1 MRGLP
6 RRPRHLWFVADEPED
21 GSRRSPLGSGYPR
34 GVTETPQRPRTQPV
48 YVVVAGLFVVLV
60 ALALWA
66 LNRPGN
72 AATTPAPL
80 SDKEA
85 VAALETKVGALDGVE
100 SVEIEKTETEEPGF
114 DVPVL
119 RLVMTIDL
127 ESFTGPEASQ
137 DTADR
142 ARTALLEAGIRGFH
156 ETWVV
161 DEIPGTG
168 STLRVGMDGT
178 GMYSV
183 AAGVGLLDAGAT
195 SVLFDA
201 TTAAVTVRAPEN
213 LPTIAEAAQDLG
225 HGIVS
230 LATEDSRAR
239 YFGGHYLTPPPLP
252 AVALLAEASARDEV
266 TEVSYD
272 AGPSIEE
279 GTPGEGDAPLLK
291 VRVDGDPAPTATWL
305 RASGQ
310 AELLGRPI
318 QFVVD
323 GEGTSQT
330 GWVSDLGPA
339 GPDPALAEQDAVDA
353 AAAAA
358 DGIPACTGP
367 DLTPELVGFDAAM
380 GSRFAILRATNDSGA
395 PCAVDG
401 RPELSFLRASGTEPE
416 VTLEPYLDGGS
427 SVRLVVLPDQ
437 SVESLVRW
445 GAMSTANDPDV
456 TTSFLVKT
464 VVGANAVR
472 LPVTAHMGG
481 EGGVDILDGATVEV
495 GSWTTPS
502 STTP

>member
-1 MRGLP
+1 M
-6 RRPRHLWFVADEPED
+6 
-21 GSRRSPLGSGYPR
+21 
-34 GVTETPQRPRTQPV
+34 TETPPRPRTQPV
-48 YVVVAGLFVVLV
+48 YLVVAGLFVVLV
-60 ALALWA
+60 VLALWA

-72 AATTPAPL
+72 AATIPAPL
-80 SDKEA
+80 SDEEA
-85 VAALETKVGALDGVE
+85 VAALEKEVAALDGVE
-100 SVEIEKTETEEPGF
+100 SVEIATTETDEPGF

-127 ESFTGPEASQ
+127 ESFTGPQASQ

-142 ARTALLEAGIRGFH
+142 ARTALLDAGIRGFH

-161 DEIPGTG
+161 DEVPGTG
-168 STLRVGMDGT
+168 STLRVGTDGT
-178 GMYSV
+178 GAYSV

-195 SVLFDA
+195 SVLADA
-201 TTAAVTVRAPEN
+201 TTTAVTVRAPEN
-213 LPTIAEAAQDLG
+213 LLTIAEAAQDLG

-230 LATEDSRAR
+230 LSTDDSRAR

-252 AVALLAEASARDEV
+252 AVALLAEAAARDEV

-279 GTPGEGDAPLLK
+279 GTAGDGDDDAPLLT
-291 VRVDGDPAPTATWL
+291 VRVDGDPAPTAAWL

-318 QFVVD
+318 KFVVD
-323 GEGTSQT
+323 GEGTSPT
-330 GWVSDLGPA
+330 GWVSDLEPA
-339 GPDPALAEQDAVDA
+339 GPDPAIAVQDAVDA

-367 DLTPELVGFDAAM
+367 DLTPELVGFDDAA
-380 GSRFAILRATNDSGA
+380 GSRFAILRATNASGA
-395 PCAVDG
+395 SCAVDG

-427 SVRLVVLPDQ
+427 SVRLVVLPGQ
-437 SVESLVRW
+437 AVESLVRW
-445 GAMSTANDPDV
+445 GAMSTADDPDV

-464 VVGANAVR
+464 VVGADAVH
-472 LPVTAHMGG
+472 LPVTSHPGG
-481 EGGVDILDGATVEV
+481 EGGVDVLGGATVEV

-502 STTP
+502 GTAP

>member
-1 MRGLP
+1 MT
-6 RRPRHLWFVADEPED
+6 ETQ
-21 GSRRSPLGSGYPR
+21 RSPR
-34 GVTETPQRPRTQPV
+34 IQPV
-48 YVVVAGLFVVLV
+48 YLVVAGLFVVLV
-60 ALALWA
+60 ALAVWA
-66 LNRPGN
+66 VSRPGN

-80 SDKEA
+80 SDEEA
-85 VAALETKVGALDGVE
+85 VAALEQEVGALDGVE
-100 SVEIEKTETEEPGF
+100 SVEIEKSETDEPGM

-127 ESFTGPEASQ
+127 ESFTGPQASQ
-137 DTADR
+137 DTADK

-168 STLRVGMDGT
+168 ATLRVGMDGT

-183 AAGVGLLDAGAT
+183 AAGVGFLDAGAT
-195 SVLFDA
+195 SVLSDA
-201 TTAAVTVRAPEN
+201 TTTAVTVRAPEN
-213 LPTIAEAAQDLG
+213 LPTIAQVAQDLG

-230 LATEDSRAR
+230 LSTDDSRAR

-252 AVALLAEASARDEV
+252 AVALLTEASARDEV

-272 AGPSIEE
+272 AGPAIEE
-279 GTPGEGDAPLLK
+279 TSPGDGDAPLLA
-291 VRVDGDPAPTATWL
+291 VRVDGDPAPTAAWL

-310 AELLGRPI
+310 ADLLGRPI

-323 GEGTSQT
+323 GEGASQT
-330 GWVSDLGPA
+330 GWVSDLEPA
-339 GPDPALAEQDAVDA
+339 GPDPAFAEQDAVDA

-358 DGIPACTGP
+358 DGVPACTGT
-367 DLTPELVGFDAAM
+367 DLTPELAGFDAAA

-395 PCAVDG
+395 ACAVDG
-401 RPELSFLRASGTEPE
+401 RPELAFLRASGTEPE
-416 VTLEPYLDGGS
+416 VTLEPYMDGGS
-427 SVRLVVLPDQ
+427 SVRLVVLPGQ
-437 SVESLVRW
+437 TVESLVRW
-445 GAMSTANDPDV
+445 GAMSTTNDPDV

-464 VVGANAVR
+464 VIGADAVR
-472 LPVTAHMGG
+472 LPVTSHMGG

-502 STTP
+502 STAP

>member
-1 MRGLP
+1 MT
-6 RRPRHLWFVADEPED
+6 ET
-21 GSRRSPLGSGYPR
+21 RRSPR
-34 GVTETPQRPRTQPV
+34 IQPV
-48 YVVVAGLFVVLV
+48 YLLVAGLFVVLV
-60 ALALWA
+60 ALAVWA
-66 LNRPGN
+66 VGRPGN

-80 SDKEA
+80 SDAEA
-85 VAALETKVGALDGVE
+85 VAALEKTVGELDGVE
-100 SVEIEKTETEEPGF
+100 SVEIEKTETDEPGF

-119 RLVMTIDL
+119 RLVMTVDL
-127 ESFTGPEASQ
+127 ESFTGPQAAQ
-137 DTADR
+137 DTADT
-142 ARTALLEAGIRGFH
+142 ARTALLDAGIRGFH

-161 DEIPGTG
+161 DKDPGTG

-183 AAGVGLLDAGAT
+183 AAGLGFLDAGAT
-195 SVLFDA
+195 SVLADA
-201 TTAAVTVRAPEN
+201 TTTAVTVHTPED
-213 LPTIAEAAQDLG
+213 LLTIAEAAQDLG

-230 LATEDSRAR
+230 LSTDDSRAR

-252 AVALLAEASARDEV
+252 AVALLTEAAARDEV
-266 TEVSYD
+266 TEVAYE
-272 AGPSIEE
+272 AGPSTED
-279 GTPGEGDAPLLK
+279 GSAGDDSAPVLT
-291 VRVDGDPAPTATWL
+291 VRVDGDPAPTSAWL

-330 GWVSDLGPA
+330 GWVSELEPA
-339 GPDPALAEQDAVDA
+339 GPDPALAGQDAADA

-380 GSRFAILRATNDSGA
+380 GSRFAILRATNGSGA

-427 SVRLVVLPDQ
+427 SARLVVLPGQ
-437 SVESLVRW
+437 AVESLVRW

-464 VVGANAVR
+464 VTGADAVR
-472 LPVTAHMGG
+472 LPVTSHMGG
-481 EGGVDILDGATVEV
+481 EGGVDVLDGATVEV

-502 STTP
+502 STAP